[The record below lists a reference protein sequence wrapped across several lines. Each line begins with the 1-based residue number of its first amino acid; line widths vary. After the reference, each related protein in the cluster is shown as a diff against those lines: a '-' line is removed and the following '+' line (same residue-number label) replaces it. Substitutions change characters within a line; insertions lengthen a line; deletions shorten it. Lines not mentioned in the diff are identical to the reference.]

1 MGSAITF
8 TPPGPG
14 AWELEVGHHGTRPLT
29 AILAEPYRR
38 GFEAGATILLER
50 FGLPLA
56 TIRAEL
62 VQGCFYVRPVGV
74 GEGDKPS
81 RTPPVLVMKVLARL
95 HPELRRRNRTAARAW
110 EERRWRDDVDR
121 WFDVERARVVEAN
134 LAYQAVVVGAL
145 DDEALA
151 AHVAALVTH
160 FEEQAQANIAHHGGD
175 LIPVGDYLA
184 HCAAWDIGFGE
195 AAALLRGSSPAT
207 TATAALLAPV
217 AAALAAAD
225 QTPASVDAV
234 RELGPEA
241 RAAVDRWLE
250 LHAWRVVTTDDVDR
264 PTLAERPAAQL
275 AALLAATAEGARPE
289 PPEPTSIRARVP
301 AERRTLFDE
310 LLAEARYGLRQRDDV
325 VGTRWN
331 WTVGLLRRALL
342 EVGRRLV
349 EQDRLLKVEHA
360 LELAPDEVAPLLL
373 EGEGPRAAAL
383 AARADRRDAVQAAGP
398 PPTLGDPEPP
408 PPIDALPAPMARA
421 TRAVMTVLEADVAD
435 PSAAALHGTGV
446 GDEVYVGRAR
456 VATNADD
463 AIDRLEP
470 GDVLVAPFTGPA
482 YNSLLPVLGALV
494 VEIGGAV
501 CHAAIVAREFGLP
514 AVIGAPGAT
523 TLIPDGARVE
533 VDPTG
538 GTVRVLTT

>member
-38 GFEAGATILLER
+38 GFEAGSAELLAR

-56 TIRAEL
+56 MIRAEL
-62 VQGCFYVRPVGV
+62 VEGCFYVRPVGV

-81 RTPPVLVMKVLARL
+81 PALPVLVTKVLARL

-110 EERRWRDDVDR
+110 RERRWRDDVDR
-121 WFDVERARVVEAN
+121 WFDVEREQVVGTN
-134 LAYQAVVVGAL
+134 LGFQKVVVAAL
-145 DDEALA
+145 DDESLA
-151 AHVAALVTH
+151 AHVAALVAH
-160 FEEQAQANIAHHGGD
+160 FEEQARANIANHGGD

-184 HCAAWDIGFGE
+184 HCAAWGIGFGE
-195 AAALLRGSSPAT
+195 AAALLRGSSPET
-207 TATAALLAPV
+207 TATAEQLAPV
-217 AAALAAAD
+217 AAALAATDRA
-225 QTPASVDAV
+225 PASVDAV
-234 RELGPEA
+234 RDLGPQA
-241 RAAVDRWLE
+241 RAAVDGWLE
-250 LHAWRVVTTDDVDR
+250 RHAWRVVTSDDVDR
-264 PTLAERPAAQL
+264 PTLAERPGAQL
-275 AALLAATAEGARPE
+275 AALLAATAEGGAPE
-289 PPEPTSIRARVP
+289 PPDPASLRARVP
-301 AERRTLFDE
+301 ADQRPLFDE

-342 EVGRRLV
+342 EVGARLV
-349 EQDRLLKVEHA
+349 EQGRLLKVEHA
-360 LELAPDEVAPLLL
+360 LELTPDEVAPLLL
-373 EGEGPRAAAL
+373 EGAGPGGAAV
-383 AARADRRDAVQAAGP
+383 AARSDRRDAVQAAGP
-398 PPTLGDPEPP
+398 PPMLGDPEPP

-421 TRAVMTVLEADVAD
+421 TRAVMTVLEADVTD
-435 PSAAALHGTGV
+435 PSKAALHGTGI
-446 GDEVYVGRAR
+446 GDEPYVGRAR
-456 VATNADD
+456 VATSADD

-482 YNSLLPVLGALV
+482 YNSLLPILGALV

-514 AVIGAPGAT
+514 AVIGASGAT
-523 TLIPDGARVE
+523 TQIPDGALVE
-533 VDPTG
+533 VDPARG
-538 GTVRVLTT
+538 AVRVLD